1 MILKTC
7 RELSQYF
14 RRFAGDTRGTITIE
28 AIVYLPFLAFCT
40 VTSVMFY
47 DAYRTDSLG
56 EKATYTLGDMLSR
69 ETDYIT
75 PAYVDSAK
83 SLMNFLTESEAG
95 ENTIRVSVVSY
106 HEATDSYSVEWSQVR
121 GPHVSVLDTTE
132 ITGGPD
138 NLPNMVDGEQLIVI
152 DTYLDYVWPL
162 AVGFDDITMEAR
174 VFTRPRFAPQLVW
187 SES

>member
-1 MILKTC
+1 MIHKTC
-7 RELSQYF
+7 QKLSRHLF
-14 RRFAGDTRGTITIE
+14 RFAGETRGTITIE
-28 AIVYLPFLAFCT
+28 AIVFLPFLAICT
-40 VTSVMFY
+40 VTSIMFY

-83 SLMNFLTESEAG
+83 SLMNFLTDTDAAQ
-95 ENTIRVSVVSY
+95 NTIRVSVVSY
-106 HEATDSYSVEWSQVR
+106 NAVGDKYQVEWSQVR
-121 GPHVSVLDTTE
+121 GPHVSVLKSNEMATLRDS
-132 ITGGPD
+132 
-138 NLPNMVDGEQLIVI
+138 LPVMVNGEQLIVV
-152 DTYLDYVWPL
+152 DTFLDNLWPR
-162 AVGFDDITMEAR
+162 AVGFDDITMRAR